1 VCVYVCVCADRLRPG
16 FLRPRR
22 RVAAAAAAAAAD
34 DDDGEAD
41 IEDDSLIMA
50 QRCLERACLRLAT
63 QPETTFAACLRR
75 LSNVDSEQEDHLQKD
90 PSRVANI
97 CVHMRYLIDDR
108 MHTQTHRFLAMFR
121 ANQCMRILRMSSL
134 SSLHSFITVV
144 VFIRYGTETERERER
159 EKREREREREREME
173 REQEERERELNGTH
187 THAHSRRNNGTLRH
201 VVVTH
206 NDTHLSIHHC
216 IRTHTTGRTGRSR
229 TAERTLVAIF
239 LFRGGSGETTHCLMQ
254 RTIMQFE
261 TVQAHAADA
270 SGAPHLMLSQ
280 LDFTTRQFQRCVM
293 KDQRDSQKRSHL
305 HIAVLRYVLHSPLPC
320 TPLHLLSLSAVLALS
335 ISPILSFS
343 LSLSLSLALLS
354 STLPALY
361 GIVVLSG
368 CRHLPR
374 S

>member
-1 VCVYVCVCADRLRPG
+1 
-16 FLRPRR
+16 
-22 RVAAAAAAAAAD
+22 
-34 DDDGEAD
+34 
-41 IEDDSLIMA
+41 MA
-50 QRCLERACLRLAT
+50 
-63 QPETTFAACLRR
+63 
-75 LSNVDSEQEDHLQKD
+75 H
-90 PSRVANI
+90 
-97 CVHMRYLIDDR
+97 
-108 MHTQTHRFLAMFR
+108 
-121 ANQCMRILRMSSL
+121 
-134 SSLHSFITVV
+134 
-144 VFIRYGTETERERER
+144 
-159 EKREREREREREME
+159 
-173 REQEERERELNGTH
+173 TH

-293 KDQRDSQKRSHL
+293 KDQRDSKKRSHL

-343 LSLSLSLALLS
+343 LSLSLSCTSLIYSAGIVWHRGFVRLSTFASILKGSVLVSPRLLLTGTDDPQAGQREFSGQFLHNTMSTTVNLLS
-354 STLPALY
+354 
-361 GIVVLSG
+361 G
-368 CRHLPR
+368 
-374 S
+374 